1 MAKSMKKSAM
11 KAVKKAGGKKKSTM
25 KKAMKKS
32 AKKSSMKKRKAAKKP
47 SIIAKGRGAKARVFR
62 GSKTKTSGGLKKS
75 DLVKN
80 KRGKVVSK
88 KASQRS
94 KNSKGGKVIS
104 KWGAA
109 VKASR
114 KQLGIKG
121 FCPVGG
127 KTAKGQQLLKA
138 VRSIVGKK

>member
-1 MAKSMKKSAM
+1 MAKSMKKSVM
-11 KAVKKAGGKKKSTM
+11 KAVKKTGAKKKSTM

-32 AKKSSMKKRKAAKKP
+32 AKKTSMKKRKAAKKP
-47 SIIAKGRGAKARVFR
+47 SIVAKGRGAKARVFA
-62 GSKTKTSGGLKKS
+62 GSKAKTSGGLKKS
-75 DLVKN
+75 DLVRN

-94 KNSKGGKVIS
+94 KSSKGAKVIS

-109 VKASR
+109 TKQAR

-127 KTAKGQQLLKA
+127 KTPKGQQLLKA